1 MSDQAVVIAVAA
13 YASKAAAERDFGALA
28 TAAGGQDRLTAAL
41 VEKGADGRLTVD
53 RYHGPAGRPACGLA
67 LLGGA
72 LVVLAAPL
80 GLLFLVP
87 VVATRAAWAGVGAI
101 VSRLWYE
108 LPKGEL
114 RHMSDL
120 VETTQAALVVVGL
133 DRTVDELEPLLAHAL
148 TAVVADLP
156 PFDLDA
162 DWSKAIEE
170 AEATGG

>member
-13 YASKAAAERDFGALA
+13 YTSKAAAERDFQKLSS
-28 TAAGGQDRLTAAL
+28 TDSGQDDLAAAL
-41 VEKGADGRLTVD
+41 VEKGADGRLTID
-53 RYHGPAGRPACGLA
+53 RYRAAAGRPACGLA

-72 LVVLAAPL
+72 LVILAAPL
-80 GLLFLVP
+80 GILFLVP
-87 VVATRAAWAGVGAI
+87 VVATRTAWAGVGAI
-101 VSRLWYE
+101 VACLWNDV
-108 LPKGEL
+108 PKGDL

-120 VETTQAALVVVGL
+120 VETTQAALVVVGV
-133 DRTVDELEPLLAHAL
+133 DRTGDELAPLLAHAR

-156 PFDLDA
+156 PVDLDA